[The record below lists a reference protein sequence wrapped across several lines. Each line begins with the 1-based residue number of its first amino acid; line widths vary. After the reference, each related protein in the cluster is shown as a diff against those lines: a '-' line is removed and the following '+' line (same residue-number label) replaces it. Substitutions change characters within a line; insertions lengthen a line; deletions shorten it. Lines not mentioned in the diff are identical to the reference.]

1 MAEHAAH
8 SIVIARNPD
17 RRAAGPHYGEGMAS
31 APGAAKR
38 AGSAAE
44 RGARSPALRA
54 AARGGYAVAGVLHL
68 VIAGIA
74 LGVAFGGGGSA
85 DPSGALGAIAATP
98 FGAVLVW
105 LCAVGLLLL
114 ALVQLLN
121 GTLTLV
127 AQGKEGAKDGAKAI
141 GTGLAYGAIGVT
153 AVQVATGSGAD
164 SEGTT
169 ESFTATLLAAPG
181 GPVLVALVGV
191 GILAIGGYFVVSG
204 VTRRFEKR
212 LTDLSST
219 TGRWTVR
226 AGRIGYPAK
235 GIVLGIVGVL
245 LVVAAFTNDPQNAGG
260 LDGALK
266 ALREQP
272 FGQVLLVIVAL
283 GLAVYG
289 VFLFGRAKHQKL

>member
-1 MAEHAAH
+1 MAGASEAA
-8 SIVIARNPD
+8 
-17 RRAAGPHYGEGMAS
+17 RRA
-31 APGAAKR
+31 GA
-38 AGSAAE
+38 AAE
-44 RGARSPALRA
+44 RGASSPALRF
-54 AARGGYAVAGVLHL
+54 AARGGYVVAGVLHL

-105 LCAVGLLLL
+105 VCAIGLFLL

-121 GTLTLV
+121 GTLTLMRE
-127 AQGKEGAKDGAKAI
+127 GKEGAKDGAKAI

-153 AVQVATGSGAD
+153 AVQVAAGSGAN

-169 ESFTATLLAAPG
+169 ESFTAKLLAAPG
-181 GPVLVALVGV
+181 GAVLVALVGV
-191 GILAIGGYFVVSG
+191 GILAIGVYFVVSG
-204 VTRRFEKR
+204 VTRRFEQQ
-212 LTDLSST
+212 LTDLGST

-235 GIVLGIVGVL
+235 GAVLAIVGVL
-245 LVVAAFTNDPQNAGG
+245 FVVAAFTHDPQNAAG

-266 ALREQP
+266 ALRDQP
-272 FGQVLLVIVAL
+272 FGQVLLVVVAL